1 MCGPMESGIR
11 RREGAIVS
19 GTNGS
24 GVRRRLRVALIV
36 GGLGKGGA
44 EKQLVYMARALL
56 QSGVDVRVYCLTK
69 GEFYEAALQDLGI
82 APRWIGRFP
91 APPLRVLSL
100 VAALRDFRPHIV
112 QSTHFFTNIYA
123 AAAGR
128 AYRAVSIGG
137 IRSDAQY
144 EMEINKFFGPML
156 LRGTSA
162 LLANSNA
169 AKLNAPA
176 GGVRP
181 EAVTVIPNVID
192 LSAFDGQA
200 AAALPPGYVLH
211 EPAAMVV
218 CNLRPKKR
226 VERFLRALAL
236 ARREVPGLTGVVVG
250 EGPMKEFLHAEAG
263 SLGLLGGGVQFLG
276 RRDDVPALLR
286 NADIFVMPSEHEGF
300 PNVILEAMSA
310 SLPVVTTPA
319 GDAGLV
325 VVDGVTGYVVGLDDV
340 EHMAERLVSLGRSE
354 VERARFGREGR
365 RRVEELYSYDTLG
378 ERLLAAYMGI
388 AVELGNNRLRDILSS
403 YSNSRSRGDA

>member
-1 MCGPMESGIR
+1 M
-11 RREGAIVS
+11 S
-19 GTNGS
+19 GTNGT

-56 QSGVDVRVYCLTK
+56 DAGVDVRVFCLTR

-82 APRWIGRFP
+82 TPRWFGRFP
-91 APPLRVLSL
+91 APPLRVLDL
-100 VAALRDFRPHIV
+100 LAALREFRPHIV
-112 QSTHFFTNIYA
+112 QSTHFFANIYA

-128 AYRAVSIGG
+128 AYRAVSIGS
-137 IRSDAQY
+137 IRSDALY

-156 LRGTSA
+156 LRGPSA
-162 LLANSNA
+162 LVANSNA

-181 EAVTVIPNVID
+181 EVITVIPNVID
-192 LSAFDGQA
+192 LSVFDGQA
-200 AAALPPGYVLH
+200 GSAPAPGKVPQKL
-211 EPAAMVV
+211 AAMVV

-250 EGPMKEFLHAEAG
+250 EGPMKEFLLAEAG
-263 SLGLLGGGVQFLG
+263 SLGLLDGGVRFLG

-325 VVDGVTGYVVGLDDV
+325 VVDGVTGYVVGLDEVD
-340 EHMAERLVSLGRSE
+340 HMAEHLVSLGRSE
-354 VERARFGREGR
+354 GERARFGRDGR
-365 RRVEELYSYDTLG
+365 RRVEERYSFDTLG
-378 ERLLAAYMGI
+378 DRLLAAYRGI
-388 AVELGNNRLRDILSS
+388 ADRLGNRKLRDILSS
-403 YSNSRSRGDA
+403 YSIVRSWSDV